1 MKRISI
7 FASIFVITFLIVA
20 GAVIFSPGDVEAR
33 RICLRTLP
41 CHPDNIYC
49 TSDPCSWTPTCYP
62 NSGAVFYCYPD
73 FETEYC
79 SGDYYWPVPCS
90 HIM

>member
-1 MKRISI
+1 MKRILVYCSV
-7 FASIFVITFLIVA
+7 FALTFLVAA
-20 GAVIFSPGDVEAR
+20 GAVIMMPGNAEAG

-41 CHPDNIYC
+41 CFPDNIYC
-49 TSDPCSWTPTCYP
+49 TSDTCSWTPTCYP
-62 NSGAVFYCYPD
+62 NRGAVFYCFPD